1 MTLKVH
7 AEGLGRKGEVRV
19 IRRKCVVVRNEDG
32 ASIASRI
39 ILSWVLRLLLTKME
53 RKAGRETF
61 SFGHVSLWP
70 L

>member
-1 MTLKVH
+1 M
-7 AEGLGRKGEVRV
+7 
-19 IRRKCVVVRNEDG
+19 VVRNEDG

-61 SFGHVSLWP
+61 SFGYVSLWP